1 MSHEIRTPMNGIM
14 GMAGLLLDTAL
25 SAEQREYAET
35 VRNSA
40 AALLAIINDI
50 LDFSKIE
57 AGRLDLESIDFK
69 LCTALEGI
77 ADLLAAPAQH
87 KGLRLVCQP
96 ARGLPTLV
104 RGDPGRLRQILLNLV
119 DNAIKFTDRGQVM
132 VRTSLAEETDHHVVV
147 RFEVQDTGI
156 GIPPEVHPRLFQSF
170 SQADSSTTRKYGGTG
185 LGLAI
190 SKRLA
195 EMMGGGIGVESTPG
209 QGSTFWFT
217 VRFLKAAATVSAG
230 ISVVHAALPPP
241 TVALPQP
248 SDLAAD
254 HDTAPPLVLVVEDH
268 IVNQRLAVRLLEK
281 LGCRVEVATNGR
293 EAVAALTRTAYA
305 VVFMDVQMPVMDG
318 YEATA
323 EIRRHEGISQH
334 TPIIAMTAHA
344 LEGDRHRCLAAG
356 MDDYLSKPVQ
366 HADLRTI
373 LQRWLATT
381 AAIASADDDT
391 LQTD

>member
-1 MSHEIRTPMNGIM
+1 MNGIM
-14 GMAGLLLDTAL
+14 GMIGLLLDTAL
-25 SAEQREYAET
+25 TSEQREYAET

-77 ADLLAAPAQH
+77 VDLLAAPAQH
-87 KGLRLVCQP
+87 KGLGLICLP
-96 ARGLPTLV
+96 AADIPALV

-119 DNAIKFTDRGQVM
+119 DNAIKFTDRGQVI
-132 VRTSLAEETDHHVVV
+132 VRMNLAEETDNHVVV
-147 RFEVQDTGI
+147 RFEVNDTGI
-156 GIPPEVHPRLFQSF
+156 GIPPAARSRLFQSF

-195 EMMGGGIGVESTPG
+195 EMMGGSIGVESTPG

-217 VRFLKAAATVSAG
+217 VRFVKPPATVDTPVLKAA
-230 ISVVHAALPPP
+230 LPHPP
-241 TVALPQP
+241 GSHPRPPGLV
-248 SDLAAD
+248 AD
-254 HDTAPPLVLVVEDH
+254 HDAAPPLVLVVEDH
-268 IVNQRLAVRLLEK
+268 VVNQRLAVRLLEK
-281 LGCRVEVATNGR
+281 LGCRVEVATNGC
-293 EAVAALTRTAYA
+293 EAVAALIRTPYA
-305 VVFMDVQMPVMDG
+305 MVFMDVQMPVMDG

-323 EIRRHEGISQH
+323 EIRRREGMARH
-334 TPIIAMTAHA
+334 TPIVAMTAHA
-344 LEGDRHRCLAAG
+344 LEGDRHKCLTAG

-366 HADLRTI
+366 YTELRTV
-373 LQRWLATT
+373 LERWLATPT
-381 AAIASADDDT
+381 AMASEDGDMVRAE
-391 LQTD
+391 